1 MNVQLVEA
9 STQILLYCLLWLSV
23 LSLAIEGSVLLILIE
38 KLISVLLVALVL
50 IVSLLLVELVSV
62 LLIATSAYVL
72 LRILHGKVVVVDVA
86 WLPNEVFSSLL
97 KDMKNFC
104 ILREVV

>member
-50 IVSLLLVELVSV
+50 IVSLLLVEFVPV
-62 LLIATSAYVL
+62 LLIASSANVL
-72 LRILHGKVVVVDVA
+72 LRILHGKVVVVDVT
-86 WLPNEVFSSLL
+86 WFPNEVFSSLL
-97 KDMKNFC
+97 KDMKQ
-104 ILREVV
+104 LLYLT